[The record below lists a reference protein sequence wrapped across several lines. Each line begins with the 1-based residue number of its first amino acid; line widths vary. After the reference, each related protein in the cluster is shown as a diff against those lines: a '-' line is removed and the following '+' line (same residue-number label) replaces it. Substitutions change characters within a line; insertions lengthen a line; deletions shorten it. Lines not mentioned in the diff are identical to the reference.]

1 MTFSGRVENISHMR
15 GLLVSFEGRSPNLGD
30 TIRVKGG
37 KVLGR
42 VDTVLGPVDSGLVHV
57 FPILRGVEVER
68 AIGSPVEIAP
78 RKSGNKRTHGE
89 AKGREKYQRGEVV
102 SPEGKSIELAT
113 EGRKKREG
121 TNRNSGP
128 RGEGV
133 RNPTEEGLEG
143 IPEGVAEGE
152 KSRS

>member
-57 FPILRGVEVER
+57 FPIFKGVEVER

-78 RKSGNKRTHGE
+78 RKSGNKRTHGKRRD
-89 AKGREKYQRGEVV
+89 ARNTRGEEVV
-102 SPEGKSIELAT
+102 SPEGKSIGSQRRGQKKTGRYEQELGAT
-113 EGRKKREG
+113 RGKGSEIQRK
-121 TNRNSGP
+121 
-128 RGEGV
+128 RG
-133 RNPTEEGLEG
+133 
-143 IPEGVAEGE
+143 
-152 KSRS
+152 